1 MTQHTSTP
9 HTEPASDQTTPQ
21 PAAHPASTPMDPR
34 ATPYGGEP
42 EYLTGPAPTPVI
54 IGLVGLLA
62 LVSFLVWALSDWVV
76 NWAVAVPAGIVGLG
90 AVIVALGLAGLRR
103 PRA

>member
-1 MTQHTSTP
+1 MNQHTSTP
-9 HTEPASDQTTPQ
+9 HAEPASDQTTPQ
-21 PAAHPASTPMDPR
+21 PAPTPMDPK
-34 ATPYGGEP
+34 ATSYGGEP

>member
-9 HTEPASDQTTPQ
+9 HAEPASDKTTT
-21 PAAHPASTPMDPR
+21 HPAPTPMDPKS
-34 ATPYGGEP
+34 TPYGGEP

-62 LVSFLVWALSDWVV
+62 IISFLVWALSDWVV